1 MAFGI
6 ASNNEQ
12 KVKVT
17 ASPVTQSGGPA
28 QVDGALTVMVQSGDG
43 TFTQDPADP
52 LSFYAVSGDAPG
64 TTVYLVEA
72 DADLGAGTVL
82 IQDTVEYVVSGAQAA
97 SFGLTAGPAEPK

>member
-1 MAFGI
+1 MAFAI
-6 ASNNEQ
+6 ASTNEQ

-28 QVDGALTVMVQSGDG
+28 QVDGALTVTVQSGEG
-43 TFTQDPADP
+43 TFTQDAADP
-52 LSFYAVSGDAPG
+52 LSFYAVSGADPG
-64 TTVYLVEA
+64 TTVYVVSA

-97 SFGLTAGPAEPK
+97 SFGLTAGTPEPK